1 MSPPLF
7 IYFLTFALFKFIYY
21 FNILTDVQFMYM
33 LQVYNIVSDSQFKRL
48 YSIYRYYKIFAIF
61 LMYSNS

>member
-48 YSIYRYYKIFAIF
+48 
-61 LMYSNS
+61 

>member
-7 IYFLTFALFKFIYY
+7 IYFLTFALFEFIYY

-48 YSIYRYYKIFAIF
+48 
-61 LMYSNS
+61 